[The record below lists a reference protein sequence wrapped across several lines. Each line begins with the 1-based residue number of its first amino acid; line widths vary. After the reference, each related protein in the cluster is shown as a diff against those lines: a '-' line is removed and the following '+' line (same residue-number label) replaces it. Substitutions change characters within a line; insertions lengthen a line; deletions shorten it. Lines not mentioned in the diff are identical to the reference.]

1 MLYSLC
7 VFFVFFMCFLC
18 ILYVFSFF
26 LWLVWITSFLF
37 IEEEAKAL
45 VLSTGILESLQSAS
59 DPCSVV
65 TQLQE
70 SLELNQEALADPA
83 PETTRLIRSFSVMAK
98 CENRLDVVQRLRQI
112 TPAGTT
118 GVCLLINIFLFV
130 TIFPLSGSLWERLW
144 LCKSHYSQKKSI

>member
-1 MLYSLC
+1 M
-7 VFFVFFMCFLC
+7 
-18 ILYVFSFF
+18 
-26 LWLVWITSFLF
+26 VWITSFLF

-130 TIFPLSGSLWERLW
+130 TIFPLSGSLWERL
-144 LCKSHYSQKKSI
+144 